1 MQLCLLRK
9 WGAGI
14 IRGMRHDSRLSRM
27 LHVLIHMD
35 SLDAPATSETIA
47 AMLGTNP
54 VVVRR
59 TMAGLREQGY
69 VQSGKGHGG
78 GWMLARPLAEI
89 TLLDIHH
96 ALGDPPVFALGTTDE
111 HADCLVERAVNAALG
126 DAMREAERML
136 LDRFG
141 SVTLAD
147 LAKTVKA
154 QPRKRKG

>member
-1 MQLCLLRK
+1 
-9 WGAGI
+9 
-14 IRGMRHDSRLSRM
+14 MRHDSRLSRM

-69 VQSGKGHGG
+69 VRSGKGHGG
-78 GWMLARPLAEI
+78 GWALARPLARI

-96 ALGDPPVFALGTTDE
+96 ALGDPPVFAMGTTDE
-111 HADCLVERAVNAALG
+111 HANCLVERAVNAELG
-126 DAMREAERML
+126 DAMREAEKIL

-147 LAKTVKA
+147 LAKTVKKA
-154 QPRKRKG
+154 NPNETLHQDR

>member
-1 MQLCLLRK
+1 
-9 WGAGI
+9 
-14 IRGMRHDSRLSRM
+14 MRHDSRLSRM

-35 SLDAPATSETIA
+35 SLDAPATSDTIA
-47 AMLGTNP
+47 GMLNTNP

-59 TMAGLREQGY
+59 TMAGLREHGY

-78 GWMLARPLAEI
+78 GWMLARPLDAI

-111 HADCLVERAVNAALG
+111 HADCLVERAVNATLG
-126 DAMREAERML
+126 DALRAAEAML
-136 LDRFG
+136 LERFG

-147 LAKTVKA
+147 LARKVEA
-154 QPRKRKG
+154 LPRQRKDRDSGGGGG